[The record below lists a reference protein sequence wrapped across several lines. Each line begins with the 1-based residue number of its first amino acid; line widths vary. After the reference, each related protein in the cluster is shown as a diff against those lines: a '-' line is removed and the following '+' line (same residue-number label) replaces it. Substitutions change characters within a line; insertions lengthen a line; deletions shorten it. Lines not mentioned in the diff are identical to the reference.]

1 MSMQEIETVRTK
13 VADGNRR
20 QHQGSGDGVW
30 RLPSTM
36 GKKYTQIS
44 GGATGTGVVLGN
56 ELTSNER
63 ESDNDAKIESAKT
76 SPYVQLLRDNRN
88 YRLYLLSHLCQHI
101 GDWFVR
107 IGSLLA
113 VERLSNDSGSSLAAL
128 VLTNMLPKALLSQV
142 GGRLADSKDRR
153 KVMISLDL
161 LAAVVMLGFLVAL
174 AQESLALLYTVSAL
188 RSAIAA
194 MYYPATT
201 GIIPLIV
208 TDPVQLKLAVTMNSW
223 AWSGMAIVGGVVAG
237 VAVEYIGL
245 NACFVVDSISF
256 VASAAFM
263 MNVLGTYNVFAD
275 GGEGR
280 EHRDSHANICLH
292 STRTFAK
299 YLWGCKF
306 AALTLMKSSG
316 SLVWGA
322 EDILGVLY
330 SNVEGDEDETSF
342 RLGIVFSVIGFGCLV
357 GPTLANYFT
366 DPTKPKSLQVSC
378 LLGLAVLTLGW
389 FVISTARSYWFFV
402 LLSCFRVMGSSIIYV
417 NSTLLLQTLS
427 AKDMLGRVLAV
438 EYAMYTIN
446 EAVTATVAGKLDD
459 AGYSK
464 DQIALFAAT
473 LGVFVLSVWCA
484 YHGFGQGAAREEIAI
499 TPCLPSSRPGVI
511 VEQEDV
517 DIELPESSS
526 GNARRLSRRS
536 ITVQRA
542 IPQTPIGQ
550 AIQLA
555 HDEV

>member
-1 MSMQEIETVRTK
+1 MSMQEIETVRTT

-20 QHQGSGDGVW
+20 QQGDGVW
-30 RLPSTM
+30 RLPSM

-44 GGATGTGVVLGN
+44 GGVAVPGVVLGN
-56 ELTSNER
+56 ELSSKER
-63 ESDNDAKIESAKT
+63 DSEDDVKIESATT
-76 SPYVQLLRDNRN
+76 SPYVELLWDNRN

-201 GIIPLIV
+201 GIVPLIV
-208 TDPVQLKLAVTMNSW
+208 TDPVQLKMAVTMNSW
-223 AWSGMAIVGGVVAG
+223 AWSCMAIIGGVVAG
-237 VAVEYIGL
+237 GAIEYIGL
-245 NACFVVDSISF
+245 NACFIVDSISF

-263 MNVLGTYNVFAD
+263 MTVVGTYNVVAD
-275 GGEGR
+275 GEGR
-280 EHRDSHANICLH
+280 DHRDSHPNTCLN
-292 STRTFAK
+292 STRTFTK
-299 YLWGCKF
+299 YLQGCKF

-330 SNVEGDEDETSF
+330 SNEEGDEDETSL
-342 RLGIVFSVIGFGCLV
+342 RMGALFSVIGFGCLV
-357 GPTLANYFT
+357 GPTLSNYFT
-366 DPTKPKSLQVSC
+366 DPTQPKTIQVSC
-378 LLGLAVLTLGW
+378 VVGLAILTLGW
-389 FVISTARSYWFFV
+389 FVISTAQSYWFFV
-402 LLSCFRVMGSSIIYV
+402 LLSFFRVMGSSIIYV

-427 AKDMLGRVLAV
+427 AKDMLGRMLAV
-438 EYAMYTIN
+438 EYAMYTMS

-473 LGVFVLSVWCA
+473 LGVFVLSGWCV
-484 YHGFGQGAAREEIAI
+484 YHGFGQGAAREDFAI
-499 TPCLPSSRPGVI
+499 TPSLPSSLPGVAM
-511 VEQEDV
+511 EQEDV
-517 DIELPESSS
+517 DIELPENSSK
-526 GNARRLSRRS
+526 NTRRERRLSRRS
-536 ITVQRA
+536 ITVQRT
-542 IPQTPIGQ
+542 IPQTLIGQ
-550 AIQLA
+550 ATQFA
-555 HDEV
+555 HNEV